1 MMKLY
6 MEIINGAF
14 MRAFLFFILVLSTL
28 LASNIEL
35 TKDQANYIAKKVWQN
50 EGAGKDKYLVW
61 WNKGEDFASVG
72 IGHFIWF
79 PKGHTERFREVFPM
93 LVEHMKRRSVEMPSW
108 LNTKTPL
115 PWKNKSEFFV
125 AKNAKSKQYMELFH
139 FLKNTMP
146 YQAEFM
152 ADRLTKALPQ
162 MLDTIDDPKRK
173 ALVKKRFDEVLYNKD
188 GNINERGMYVLL
200 DYTNFK
206 GEGTL
211 KSERYN
217 GQGWGLLQ
225 VLEHMDPNEMNKQ
238 KAFALSAK
246 AMLSRRI
253 KNSPKA
259 RGEERWRK
267 GWNIRLNTYWI

>member
-1 MMKLY
+1 MKVIL
-6 MEIINGAF
+6 IVF
-14 MRAFLFFILVLSTL
+14 FLFTSLFSST
-28 LASNIEL
+28 ITL
-35 TKDQANYIAKKVWQN
+35 TQKQANYIAKKVWKN

-61 WNKGEDFASVG
+61 WNEGEDFASVG

-93 LVEHMKRRSVEMPSW
+93 VVEQMKKRSVKMPDW
-108 LNTKTPL
+108 LNAKTPL
-115 PWKNKSEFFV
+115 PWKNKSAFFT
-125 AKNAKSKQYMELFH
+125 AKKAKSKQYMELFL
-139 FLKNTMP
+139 FLKRTMS

-152 ADRLTKALPQ
+152 ADRLSKALPQ

-173 ALVKKRFDEVLYNKD
+173 ALVKKRFYEVMYNKD
-188 GNINERGMYVLL
+188 GTINERGLYVLL

-211 KSERYN
+211 KSERYK

-225 VLEHMDPNEMNKQ
+225 VLEHMNPQEMNKQ

-267 GWNIRLNTYWI
+267 GWNIRLESYWK